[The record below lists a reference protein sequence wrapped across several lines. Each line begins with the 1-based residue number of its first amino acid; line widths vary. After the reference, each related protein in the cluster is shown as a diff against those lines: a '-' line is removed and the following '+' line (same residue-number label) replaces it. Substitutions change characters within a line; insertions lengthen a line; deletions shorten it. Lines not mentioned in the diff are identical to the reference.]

1 MCRKITK
8 EKQQKKYSFI
18 RDDHG
23 FTLVE
28 MVVTLVVLSIMLS
41 LSVSGLLAW
50 QDWSDF
56 QKENEYAQT
65 LYIAAQNQ
73 LSEFSA
79 DGRLAELQESLSGG
93 LVDDK
98 TGNQYEAV
106 GLNLTDSLS
115 LLKDTDGVAY
125 SLDALYPESV
135 GKDNVKKYQDE
146 IVSLRAKTGDYQ
158 LYLDDPDGLKA
169 SNPEAY
175 WVFELLG
182 AYVYDTS
189 ILNGS
194 REGDGSGNGAA
205 ICVEITPENGQVFS
219 VLYSDRNDRFIY
231 VGVTGDTFGNA
242 EGDGIADIADRETSY
257 RRERMV
263 GYYGVDSL
271 YTATKN
277 EVIQPSI
284 STVKLYNKDTFY
296 LTCRL
301 SAKYRDILTSQL
313 TYDLDLDASKDV
325 NDKKLTIRLDGSKL
339 KNESHAEAVDCPV
352 FSYDEDG
359 NKVELGDFP
368 VLAWVEP
375 DYTIHVILDAAD
387 IQATTYLYDKE
398 LQDIRSEDK
407 ASDTKFSK
415 TFSFFRFG
423 VAADNV
429 YASVT
434 ATGEGFTP
442 SKTVSNFG
450 NLNLFKNQ
458 TEKHTCF
465 AGENETKNGDKT
477 AFTYSVKNARHL
489 YNIRYIED
497 LSYEKEAGS
506 VKDAEKIESV
516 TFVLKSDID
525 WQEFQKD
532 GQLYNSYDQSNNLQ
546 LSSLNERLVDADRKV
561 ISNVT
566 RYNCDFPSLSQIRE
580 RDVIDG
586 NNKTI
591 SGIAVSEISNA
602 LYGIYFSDKPGSV
615 ELNQIRPTGLVAVNY
630 GEIKE
635 LNLDEITAS
644 GSDFVGGFCG
654 INAGKVSKLTTKNGK
669 DNSLIAGKKHVGGII
684 GFQIPYDDEVILKE
698 LINNAEVTGVHA
710 VGGILGMAR
719 NNFELDSFD
728 ADELTGLS
736 TQQKNILANPDN
748 LHIQISECEN
758 FGAIAGINS
767 SELKEIYTSKETS
780 ESTNAANTRTKS
792 SAKSRTSDG
801 KDDPQEPRYI
811 GGIVG
816 YCYNEQKDDTTQITI
831 EECISAPLYKDEAF
845 LSIVSDEE
853 KLNEKL
859 KGVYVG
865 GIVGYNYYG
874 QIKDCTTSV
883 EKGKEGCLFG
893 YRYVGGIVGFNI
905 GPASVIASTDDSGK
919 GENDNHVIAYQYA
932 GGITG
937 CNANARDVDSDEND
951 ISADGGKDPE
961 KLEGLL
967 LPDSQRDL
975 QVKIDNWINK
985 GVVIAVDEYAGGI
998 TGYNAGYIY
1007 RCNSDVKYVDAEKF
1021 FEKLYSGNYAGGIAG
1036 YNNGIIGNTERKI
1049 NADNTIGSVIKQGD
1063 KFSTVCYVKGHHYV
1077 GGIVGYNDVDS
1088 IVEDYEI
1095 GSGYVFGDE
1104 GSCFVGGYAGFNA
1117 SVDLLMN
1124 TTKDKTEAR
1133 LIHSNPNH
1141 VKGTYFVGGNI
1152 GGNIINMA
1160 DNHEVDKING
1170 VFLTDNF
1177 LGVLEGKAFVGGF
1190 IGYNL
1195 LIDNNE
1201 NTNWIKNDDESY
1213 RGGVYIVQRQ
1223 MIDAFEKSDASVS
1236 DAQEAL
1242 LDKKEILDHLSER
1255 LDLDIKPSLDRK
1267 VCISGKEA
1275 DSTKVSFGTIS
1286 GEIFVGGV
1294 LGYNDDDTNLLIQN
1308 VENATP
1314 IEALKAVKCADEQ
1327 ILSID
1332 ETTKEKTYRTTDYIG
1347 RNKTYTYSYAGG
1359 IIGKVSKMTELDNC
1373 WNASTG
1379 TVTTAGTYT
1388 GGLCEI
1394 NEGLIK
1400 NCDVSSF
1407 GSSTQDYVGGL
1418 CGLNKGNITDC
1429 RFSKKTVSG
1438 RNVVGGIATEN
1449 FGIISNI
1456 ELKQARML
1464 VEGQSKGT
1472 DEKDGVA
1479 GLYAAYNG
1487 ITGKIVLEKDISDV
1501 SVTSGGRYAGLV
1513 AGINE
1518 GTLDNKKAKMET
1530 GSDKQLVLNGSI
1542 RGYQTVGGLI
1552 GLNCNPDDTNVIAN
1566 YTNRTSVVATNG
1578 NAGGIIGENL
1588 SKNVIR
1594 DCVNDAVVTAS
1605 DAGNAGGI
1613 TSSNDGLI
1621 TNCTDYKTVQAPEG
1635 MCGGITAINKENGVI
1650 ENCRV
1655 EPLSDS
1661 LTLTFISTKAVGGVA
1676 AQNAGEISKN
1686 RLTNVTLKNETAVQN
1701 TSIGIVT
1708 GDNLETGKIYLSD
1721 SSKGNDKIENCEIIV
1736 QSNYSKVGG
1745 IAGTNAGRIIGSI
1758 DAATQASTS
1767 VVNSKIT
1774 MNRASVANIGGV
1786 AGVNT
1791 GYIADVAVDS
1801 VLQGDLGSSK
1811 TGYGGVAGFSGF
1823 TDKTLLKVAQGNSK
1837 NIYPAQIKNCSF
1849 DGIINA
1855 SGSSGAPA
1863 RIGGIV
1869 GINGYGS
1876 LVQDCYVGAR
1886 KQGIDGNVT
1895 EESQVTYV
1903 TAGDYLHKTAD
1914 SINTTDTKSYA
1925 NLGGIAGDNYG
1936 NISACDNAK
1945 RSVEPVRVI
1954 GFAGETGGI
1963 AGYNYPYGIVSGYLD
1978 TDGQNEH
1985 YLTTGKEWEIE
1996 QRCASNDR
2004 GPGGIIG
2011 KSDSAEDLSYV
2022 TNYASV
2028 TCNYLGNTY
2037 VAGFIGV
2044 LEQQYAL
2051 KTKFYKCDNYGAIT
2065 SVRSAGGFIGMLKSN
2080 GADFDTCNNYGN
2092 IYTKRERAGG
2102 FIALHHS
2109 FVVGLEFRN
2118 CSNHG
2123 KIHLDN
2129 SSGYAGGFVAHE
2141 DLNLSSTT
2149 KVTTV
2154 NSYLYNCV
2162 NTGIII
2168 RGNGN
2173 AATNQAGNFFGYSQS
2188 NVYMEMCRNYNT
2200 FSKTTNGF
2208 VGGGGAAYFRN
2219 CLDNGNSVTLNA
2231 EKTPF
2236 GGTFSNAT
2244 DVYYL
2249 NTKSKSRFSHDNY
2262 GVYFSLHQGSKTGAN
2277 GFNFKFNNIQYHELR
2292 DNSWYFSEPD
2302 VTNNITM
2309 DNYSPMLK
2317 ISLSYDEISQGIDS
2331 FVVYLWNNSL
2341 KNGSDAWGNIS
2352 CKATYIYAD
2361 GSKYETS
2368 AGPVQGHYDVCDEA
2382 RLILKNDG
2390 TDKKPVSIVLDFTGD
2405 QWIRLRG
2412 FSYIPVAN
2420 PGTEAVCNYLSKKT
2434 GTSFSIDEIQV
2445 IDKYFKTNFEKR
2457 NKPVDDFFHDKLPND
2472 ALDIDWTDY
2481 TNYGIDCR
2489 AGENANI
2496 TFTVKN
2502 DENATGMESFVF
2514 YLANDNTKSDAQSK
2528 DRVDKTYKY
2537 YVTFTDIN
2545 GNSAD
2550 TEWVED
2556 AVGYDSSVVNYR
2568 EKSRQEVRIPQELD
2582 SKIESFTLHIQTMST
2597 RYVYFRGFSWI
2608 PVGQTEQKMAAGV
2621 HVGATK
2627 TVMGNAGSYL
2637 THLLVDESG
2646 EKPYVYLPY
2655 AHSCGFY
2662 MDFANNKPVDDAYYS
2677 DYSDYEESLTDGK
2690 ESGSRI
2696 DVYQDI
2702 DPKFVRIAE
2711 AICTVYS
2718 KLSAPTNLKQSE
2730 GNSCVTYTWDK
2741 VKNAYAYEVYYKI
2754 VDPSGN
2760 VIERSNNEMIGALQN
2775 TYSVVINNS
2784 WAENNYRIEFYV
2796 RAINAY
2802 HPAHDDK
2809 NADDYD
2815 ADYEKYDSDWV
2826 STQGAVVKK
2835 VLPKPQVHVEIV
2847 AGNRSVFV
2855 LDNYDEYVAEECTDC
2870 TIVVNY
2876 NKVDYSWELSKSGK
2890 YSSTVT
2896 ITSPTNNSLANI
2908 VYYAKPNASLENYY
2922 ISSAQYSQAGEGN
2935 NNYHLPRNDRYC
2947 TTSFQGFFGTEAD
2960 SMEYRIVFTLNSQD
2974 TYLLTDIS
2982 AYDKEVGATVAYD
2995 SEITH
3000 AANSYSGGGSVKF
3013 TSTLKDL
3020 PKEWFSSE
3028 KIDKI
3033 TVRAYPYHSQFNIIH
3048 YGHEVAEG
3056 IVLNQSAEENR
3067 AILAAIT
3074 DSAYIPADGDT
3085 PIENCV
3091 WDSEKN
3097 DLKPGY
3103 ILQKQDDGTY
3113 NLYYSSVVEMSL
3125 ANAADAR
3132 QQGDTYREYY
3142 KYDVDYRIYSSM
3154 SAETA
3159 GSVSVNS
3166 ADYQDSYWSRGQT
3179 DQNSYNTVKTDSNE
3193 RKYIQEIQT
3202 SPKVDSAVVSTNE
3215 QGQSVYTFKWDTYY
3229 QDAACWITNWNRYHY
3244 TDDNR
3249 ITNPPAGLFKTW
3261 DSYMDNLNRAGLTTV
3276 TNNNMRNL
3284 MNAYYNSY
3292 NNGSYRIDL
3301 VGTTLDGKEVILSS
3315 TTVDQATQLA
3325 DITEYENEDQTI
3337 TPPTTKGG
3345 QPTTYH
3351 VWDYECSFTDTAHTW
3366 DAYPLITARIMR
3378 LGSMKSVSAY
3388 NYNNGNTRTDS
3399 NGTTYILPRYT
3410 ETSLKQ
3416 KLKLNTISKPDVIL
3430 HRENGQFITNDL
3442 LYDISWGAI
3451 TDEYQKQDLGGY
3463 LITVSLKNAA
3473 DNAQQAQT
3481 HYYYVKDCQMNGD
3494 EIGLDLDALET
3505 AGVVVSVT
3513 DDYIC
3518 EDDRCS
3524 TKINLSD
3531 FNTNDIV
3538 EISVKAI
3545 ARKQAEVYENG
3556 AEGVSMDLTIP
3567 DRLKV
3572 PDTEKLSKTL
3582 ALGGLDVSNNPD
3594 NPIIMDVYN
3603 CGLAFGYE
3611 TGTYPEATDAEMK
3624 MAVALYTDKPQGAE
3638 NDKST
3643 VSEAWDA
3650 GADQSL
3656 YTKDEPFNLGKMAEN
3671 HPASI
3676 VYLTEFE
3683 RYHGEF
3689 AGKWLKI
3696 ALQATSATKIDS
3708 QWTDRDIADRTINYV
3723 WMQIPKLQ
3731 LNNVNLID
3739 LGATDG
3745 KEDVVRYACDGDRYL
3760 SDVSTDVNRETQ
3772 IFTKSLSFEEERNVN
3787 GYSVSINGIPVP
3799 PDSSVPTYNIYMQRH
3814 LADENDADSFD
3825 GSWDVY
3831 LQSNSVIVTPPTEL
3845 KPECEQNVGATW
3857 VGRIGKT
3864 FDTNPDDNIPAE
3876 IYPMIQFDCIGVDYP
3891 YGSQQN
3897 QSCYIPMQLRYQVDE
3912 HGMGSFVLVM
3922 PDVTKVNETEANETT
3937 QPGVSFTSKVVVSQY
3952 LKEERPYVIGAD
3964 GIYERTVTQP

>member
-8 EKQQKKYSFI
+8 EKQQSKYSFKK
-18 RDDHG
+18 DHHG

-106 GLNLTDSLS
+106 GLNLTDSVS

-231 VGVTGDTFGNA
+231 VGVAGDTFGNA

-313 TYDLDLDASKDV
+313 TYDLDLNASKDV

-398 LQDIRSEDK
+398 LQDIRSEDTS
-407 ASDTKFSK
+407 SDTKFSK

-532 GQLYNSYDQSNNLQ
+532 GQLYNSYDLSNNLL
-546 LSSLNERLVDADRKV
+546 LSSLNERLVDADKKV

-591 SGIAVSEISNA
+591 SGIAVSEVSNA
-602 LYGIYFSDKPGSV
+602 LYGIYFSDTPGSV
-615 ELNQIRPTGLVAVNY
+615 ELNQMRPTGLIAVNY

-654 INAGKVSKLTTKNGK
+654 INAGKVSKLTTMNEK

-684 GFQIPYDDEVILKE
+684 GFQIPYDNKVELKE

-710 VGGILGMAR
+710 VGGILGMVR
-719 NNFELDSFD
+719 NNFELDSLEVE
-728 ADELTGLS
+728 ELTGLS
-736 TQQKNILANPDN
+736 KKQQDILKNPNSNSLSIL
-748 LHIQISECEN
+748 ITECEN
-758 FGAIAGINS
+758 YGAIAGINS
-767 SELKEIYTSKETS
+767 SELKEIYTPKATS
-780 ESTNAANTRTKS
+780 ENKNATNSQLNSSKNTL
-792 SAKSRTSDG
+792 TSG
-801 KDDPQEPRYI
+801 KKDDPQEPRYI

-816 YCYNEQKDDTTQITI
+816 YCYNAHKNNSGNGKISITI
-831 EECISAPLYKDEAF
+831 EECISAPLYKDDAF
-845 LSIVSDEE
+845 LSIVSDED

-874 QIKDCTTSV
+874 QIKDCGTSV

-905 GPASVIASTDDSGK
+905 GPASVIASTDNSGK

-937 CNANARDVDSDEND
+937 CNANARDEDSEEND
-951 ISADGGKDPE
+951 ISADGDKDPE

-967 LPDSQRDL
+967 LPDAQRDL

-985 GVVIAVDEYAGGI
+985 GVVIAVDEYSGGI

-1213 RGGVYIVQRQ
+1213 RGGVYIVQRR

-1418 CGLNKGNITDC
+1418 CGLNKGLIKDC
-1429 RFSKKTVSG
+1429 AFEKKTVSG

-1449 FGIISNI
+1449 FGTISNI
-1456 ELKQARML
+1456 KLNNSKIL
-1464 VEGQSKGT
+1464 VEGKKVGT
-1472 DEKDGVA
+1472 DKEGVT
-1479 GLYAAYNG
+1479 GLYTAYNG
-1487 ITGKIVLEKDISDV
+1487 VLGKIELGEDIENV
-1501 SVTSGGRYAGLV
+1501 SVTSGGRYVGLV
-1513 AGINE
+1513 TGINE
-1518 GTLDNKKAKMET
+1518 GTLINKKKNADT
-1530 GSDKQLVLNGSI
+1530 GATEQLVLKGVVK
-1542 RGYQTVGGLI
+1542 GYKTTGGLT
-1552 GLNCNPDDTNVIAN
+1552 GLNCNQDETQIISYFTNES
-1566 YTNRTSVVATNG
+1566 SVVATNG
-1578 NAGGIIGENL
+1578 NAGGIIGENN
-1588 SKNVIR
+1588 SKNTIKK
-1594 DCVNDAVVTAS
+1594 CINNGVVTAS
-1605 DAGNAGGI
+1605 DEGNAGGI
-1613 TSSNDGLI
+1613 TSTNDGLI
-1621 TNCTDYKTVQAPEG
+1621 EDCTDLKSVRAPEG
-1635 MCGGITAINKENGVI
+1635 MCGGIVAINEKNGVI
-1650 ENCRV
+1650 TNCKV
-1655 EPLSDS
+1655 NPGIGLAK
-1661 LTLTFISTKAVGGVA
+1661 LTFISTKAVGGVA
-1676 AQNAGEISKN
+1676 AQNAGLIEKN
-1686 RLTNVTLKNETAVQN
+1686 SLTKIVLTNETDVLE
-1701 TSIGIVT
+1701 TSIGVIA
-1708 GDNLETGKIYLSD
+1708 GDNLKGGRIYIAD
-1721 SSKGNDKIENCEIIV
+1721 STSGMDHVTDCEIIV
-1736 QSNYSKVGG
+1736 ESNYSNAGG
-1745 IAGTNAGRIIGSI
+1745 IAGTNAGEIKGVVDKNTKEIL
-1758 DAATQASTS
+1758 S
-1767 VVNSKIT
+1767 VVNSKIS
-1774 MNRASVANIGGV
+1774 MDRANVVSIGGI
-1786 AGVNT
+1786 AGLNT
-1791 GYIADVAVDS
+1791 GYIHDIAVDS
-1801 VLQGDLGSSK
+1801 SVQGNLGSIK
-1811 TGYGGVAGFSGF
+1811 TGYGGIAGYSGF
-1823 TDKTLLKVAQGNSK
+1823 VSKKQLQEEQNDNDVA
-1837 NIYPAQIKNCSF
+1837 YPAVIQNCSF
-1849 DGIINA
+1849 DGVINA
-1855 SGSSGAPA
+1855 IGSSGAPA
-1863 RIGGIV
+1863 RVGGIA

-1876 LVQDCYVGAR
+1876 LIEDCYIGSR
-1886 KQGIDGNVT
+1886 KDDIDGNESV
-1895 EESQVTYV
+1895 ESQVTYV
-1903 TAGDYLHKTAD
+1903 TAGDY
-1914 SINTTDTKSYA
+1914 INKNHESYQTTDTKSYSF
-1925 NLGGIAGDNYG
+1925 LGGIAGDNYG
-1936 NISACDNAK
+1936 KVSACDNA
-1945 RSVEPVRVI
+1945 RYSTDTVHII
-1954 GFAGETGGI
+1954 GFAGETAGI
-1963 AGYNYPYGIVSGYLD
+1963 VGYNYPYAIVSGYLD
-1978 TDGQNEH
+1978 QDGQTEH
-1985 YLTTGKEWEIE
+1985 RLSTGKNWKIE
-1996 QRCASNDR
+1996 QRCCTNDR

-2011 KSDSAEDLSYV
+2011 KCDSSETISYV

-2028 TCNYLGNTY
+2028 DSLYFSNTY
-2037 VAGFIGV
+2037 AAGFISI
-2044 LEQQYAL
+2044 LEQQTAK
-2051 KTKFYKCDNYGAIT
+2051 KTKFEYCENYGNIT
-2065 SVRSAGGFIGMLKSN
+2065 SVRCASGFVGLLKSNGASFENCKNYGAVSAMKNKESAYAGGFIGRHH
-2080 GADFDTCNNYGN
+2080 GFIEGFDFSSCENHGKISAQTQNNKMAY
-2092 IYTKRERAGG
+2092 AGG
-2102 FIALHHS
+2102 FIAEES
-2109 FVVGLEFRN
+2109 E
-2118 CSNHG
+2118 S
-2123 KIHLDN
+2123 I
-2129 SSGYAGGFVAHE
+2129 
-2141 DLNLSSTT
+2141 LSTE
-2149 KVTTV
+2149 
-2154 NSYLYNCV
+2154 SYFYDCV
-2162 NTGIII
+2162 NTGVILAEDS
-2168 RGNGN
+2168 NGN
-2173 AATNQAGNFFGYSQS
+2173 NKTAAGQFYGRGEKNIYF
-2188 NVYMEMCRNYNT
+2188 ELCRNYN
-2200 FSKTTNGF
+2200 SSIKNGF
-2208 VGGGGAAYFRN
+2208 VGTNGTIRFKN
-2219 CLDNGNSVTLNA
+2219 CFDNSNGTITDKNCTPITSWVNNTSNGFYLDENST
-2231 EKTPF
+2231 
-2236 GGTFSNAT
+2236 T
-2244 DVYYL
+2244 D
-2249 NTKSKSRFSHDNY
+2249 FSHNNY
-2262 GVYFSLHQGSKTGAN
+2262 GVYFSLHEGSPAYRFWAN
-2277 GFNFKFNNIQYHELR
+2277 DCLYHEMR
-2292 DNSWYFSEPD
+2292 NNAYYFSEPN
-2302 VTNNITM
+2302 TNTRIATSSKTPKL
-2309 DNYSPMLK
+2309 Y
-2317 ISLSYDEISQGIDS
+2317 ISLTYDEGSQGLDS
-2331 FVVYLWNNSL
+2331 FVTYFWNDS
-2341 KNGSDAWGNIS
+2341 KQEGSAPKGTFS
-2352 CKATYIYAD
+2352 CNAKFYYAD
-2361 GSKYETS
+2361 GTTRTVASSNTAQGTYELSDASKIVLRNPS
-2368 AGPVQGHYDVCDEA
+2368 D
-2382 RLILKNDG
+2382 
-2390 TDKKPVSIVLDFTGD
+2390 DKKPISIELNYSGD
-2405 QWIRLRG
+2405 ENVCMRG
-2412 FSYIPVAN
+2412 FAYVPIAEPAV
-2420 PGTEAVCNYLSKKT
+2420 EAVCSYLTNKND
-2434 GTSFSIDEIQV
+2434 TSFSIDSIVVNGSLKSKFDSKSLGGQN
-2445 IDKYFKTNFEKR
+2445 DNFY
-2457 NKPVDDFFHDKLPND
+2457 DDCPND
-2472 ALDIDWTDY
+2472 ALDINWGDY
-2481 TNYGIDCR
+2481 TCFGTNCQKNQMSDI
-2489 AGENANI
+2489 I
-2496 TFTVKN
+2496 FTVGN
-2502 DENATGMESFVF
+2502 GDNASGMDSFVF
-2514 YLANDNTKSDAQSK
+2514 YLANNNTTVNASASSK
-2528 DRVDKTYKY
+2528 DEKKYNY
-2537 YVTFTDIN
+2537 YVTFTDKY
-2545 GNSAD
+2545 GNSVD

-2556 AVGYDSSVVNYR
+2556 AIGYDSSIDDYR
-2568 EKSRQEVRIPQELD
+2568 NQSRQEVSIPAEFQGMVD
-2582 SKIESFTLHIQTMST
+2582 SITLHIIPTNSNNV
-2597 RYVYFRGFSWI
+2597 RFRGFAWI
-2608 PVGQTEQKMAAGV
+2608 PIEQSEQKMASGV
-2621 HVGATK
+2621 HAGAK
-2627 TVMGNAGSYL
+2627 KEVANRSVIKLM
-2637 THLLVDESG
+2637 VDTDG
-2646 EKPYVYLPY
+2646 GKPYIYSLSNY
-2655 AHSCGFY
+2655 QTGFY
-2662 MDFANNKPVDDAYYS
+2662 MDFVGNNPINSQYYNDQR
-2677 DYSDYEESLTDGK
+2677 DYFDSLTSDK
-2690 ESGSRI
+2690 NSGSRI
-2696 DVYQDI
+2696 DTFLDI
-2702 DPKFVRIAE
+2702 DPKMVSE
-2711 AICTVYS
+2711 ME
-2718 KLSAPTNLKQSE
+2718 KLNI
-2730 GNSCVTYTWDK
+2730 
-2741 VKNAYAYEVYYKI
+2741 VYYKLSTPTGLSRE
-2754 VDPSGN
+2754 DKDS
-2760 VIERSNNEMIGALQN
+2760 VIKYSWKSVRNACGYEVSYRILDQNGKLIEDVTCIIGSLQTN
-2775 TYSVVINNS
+2775 YSIPIQNS
-2784 WAENNYRIEFYV
+2784 WADSHYQIQFSV
-2796 RAINAY
+2796 RAVNAY
-2802 HPAHDDK
+2802 HLTHDDE
-2809 NADDYD
+2809 NADNYD
-2815 ADYEKYDSDWV
+2815 PKYDRYDSDTAET
-2826 STQGAVVKK
+2826 SGATVKK
-2835 VLPKPQVHVEIV
+2835 VLPKPQIHIEFV
-2847 AGNRSVFV
+2847 AGNRAIFV
-2855 LDNYDEYVAEECTDC
+2855 LDNYDEYVEEGCTDC
-2870 TIVVNY
+2870 TIDLQYYGKN
-2876 NKVDYSWELSKSGK
+2876 YSWDVSVDGK
-2890 YSSTVT
+2890 YRRPEAVNGPGSG
-2896 ITSPTNNSLANI
+2896 LAKMI
-2908 VYYAKPNASLENYY
+2908 YYAKPNDDLKDYY
-2922 ISSAQYSQAGEGN
+2922 VESEKYAQMGEGLGSN
-2935 NNYHLPRNDRYC
+2935 QLPNNDRYC
-2947 TTSFQGFFGTEAD
+2947 TTSFSGFYGLEAD
-2960 SMEYRIVFTLNSQD
+2960 SMEYKIVFSLNSND
-2974 TYLLTDIS
+2974 SYLITDIS
-2982 AYDKEVGATVAYD
+2982 AYDEKVGATVAYD
-2995 SEITH
+2995 TEITH
-3000 AANSYSGGGSVKF
+3000 AANSYSGSTVYL

-3020 PKEWFSSE
+3020 PKEWFAGQ
-3028 KIDKI
+3028 KADKI
-3033 TVRAYPYHSQFNIIH
+3033 VARTYPYRSQYELIH
-3048 YGHEVAEG
+3048 YGHEVVEG
-3056 IVLNQSAEENR
+3056 ISLDGDVDENR
-3067 AILAAIT
+3067 EILGFVI
-3074 DSAYIPADGDT
+3074 DDKYIPADRT
-3085 PIENCV
+3085 EMVKNPV
-3091 WDSEKN
+3091 WDADKN
-3097 DLKPGY
+3097 DLKSGY

-3113 NLYYSSVVEMSL
+3113 NIYYSSLIEMSQT
-3125 ANAADAR
+3125 NAGVR
-3132 QQGDTYREYY
+3132 RTENNEPYREYY
-3142 KYDVDYRIYSSM
+3142 KYAVDYCIYSDM
-3154 SAETA
+3154 EAETD
-3159 GSVSVNS
+3159 GDLLVNS
-3166 ADYQDSYWSRGQT
+3166 ADFQESYWARGQT
-3179 DQNSYNTVKTDSNE
+3179 DSRNYATTDKNSNE
-3193 RKYIQEIQT
+3193 KKKVQEIQT
-3202 SPKVDSAVVSTNE
+3202 EPIVESATVTTNE
-3215 QGQSVYTFKWDTYY
+3215 EGNTVYSFVWDKYY
-3229 QDAACWITNWNRYHY
+3229 QDDTCWY
-3244 TDDNR
+3244 
-3249 ITNPPAGLFKTW
+3249 
-3261 DSYMDNLNRAGLTTV
+3261 
-3276 TNNNMRNL
+3276 TNNNHYVSTDNKYMTNVSEGMFQTWDDYVDKASNHSGLSNLSSNKDLRNL
-3284 MNAYYNSY
+3284 MLAYYSSY
-3292 NNGSYRIDL
+3292 INAKYRVDL

-3315 TTVDQATQLA
+3315 QNVEQATVLPDVDSMQ
-3325 DITEYENEDQTI
+3325 
-3337 TPPTTKGG
+3337 TKGG
-3345 QPTTYH
+3345 LDTVYH
-3351 VWDYECSFTDTAHTW
+3351 VWDFECEFTDTDNTW
-3366 DAYPLITARIMR
+3366 GEYPMITARIMR
-3378 LGSMKSVSAY
+3378 LSSMESPSTYTNKVI
-3388 NYNNGNTRTDS
+3388 TRTDT
-3399 NGTTYILPRYT
+3399 NGSVYVLPRYT
-3410 ETSLKQ
+3410 EKSISQ
-3416 KLKLNTISKPDVIL
+3416 KLKLNTISKPDVVL
-3430 HRENGQFITNDL
+3430 HKENGQFITNDL
-3442 LYDISWGAI
+3442 VYDISWGAI
-3451 TDEYQKQDLGGY
+3451 SDENQKADLGGY
-3463 LITVSLKNAA
+3463 LIKVLKQVSDTSQDANV
-3473 DNAQQAQT
+3473 
-3481 HYYYVKDCQMNGD
+3481 HYFYVKDCQTAADEMN
-3494 EIGLDLDALET
+3494 LDMNALEA
-3505 AGVVVSVT
+3505 AGIVVT
-3513 DDYIC
+3513 DVSDDYAC
-3518 EDDRCS
+3518 EDNQCR
-3524 TKINLSD
+3524 TMINLSD
-3531 FNTNDIV
+3531 FNTDDVV
-3538 EISVKAI
+3538 EISVQAI
-3545 ARKQAEVYENG
+3545 ARKQAEIYEDS
-3556 AEGVSMDLTIP
+3556 ADGVTMELTIP
-3567 DRLKV
+3567 NRLHV
-3572 PDTEKLSKTL
+3572 PDVEKLSKTL
-3582 ALGGLDVSNNPD
+3582 AIGREEISNT
-3594 NPIIMDVYN
+3594 PISRDVYM
-3603 CGLAFGYE
+3603 GGMAFSYVADDYPDASE
-3611 TGTYPEATDAEMK
+3611 TELK
-3624 MAVALYTDKPQGAE
+3624 MAVALFNEKADGAE
-3638 NDKST
+3638 NDKSLVT
-3643 VSEAWDA
+3643 DDFATNALKVLDSKE
-3650 GADQSL
+3650 
-3656 YTKDEPFNLGKMAEN
+3656 EPLNLGKVAEN
-3671 HPASI
+3671 PAP
-3676 VYLTEFE
+3676 VVLDLTEFE
-3683 RYHGEF
+3683 RYPGEY

-3696 ALQATSATKIDS
+3696 ALQATSTTKIASKWSDKDQS
-3708 QWTDRDIADRTINYV
+3708 DETLNYV
-3723 WMQIPKLQ
+3723 WIQIPPLQ
-3731 LNNVNLID
+3731 LNDVNLID

-3745 KEDVVRYACDGDRYL
+3745 EEDVVRYAYDGVL
-3760 SDVSTDVNRETQ
+3760 SDTSMGENQETQ
-3772 IFTKSLSFEEERNVN
+3772 ISTKSFSFEEDRNVN
-3787 GYSVSINGIPVP
+3787 GYSVSVNGIPVP
-3799 PDSSVPTYNIYMQRH
+3799 PDSSVPAYNIYMQRH
-3814 LADENDADSFD
+3814 LADESDADSFD

-3831 LQSNSVIVTPPTEL
+3831 LQSNTVVVTTLAEQ
-3845 KPECEQNVGATW
+3845 KPVCEQNAGATW
-3857 VGRIGKT
+3857 VGRIGET
-3864 FDTNPDDNIPAE
+3864 FDTNSDDDIPAD
-3876 IYPMIQFDCIGVDYP
+3876 IYPMIEFESIGILYQYD
-3891 YGSQQN
+3891 SQQN
-3897 QSCYIPMQLRYQVDE
+3897 QSCYIRMQLRYQVDE
-3912 HGMGSFVLVM
+3912 QSGRGSFILVM
-3922 PDVTKVNETEANETT
+3922 PDVTKVNEIS
-3937 QPGVSFTSKVVVSQY
+3937 QPGDEFTSKVVVSQY
-3952 LKEERPYVIGAD
+3952 IKDERPYVIGVD
-3964 GIYERTVTQP
+3964 GIYVRDVSQP

>member
-710 VGGILGMAR
+710 VGGILGMVR

-780 ESTNAANTRTKS
+780 ESTNAANSRTKS

-1379 TVTTAGTYT
+1379 TVTTVGTYT

-1456 ELKQARML
+1456 ELYQARML

-1518 GTLDNKKAKMET
+1518 GTLDNKKAKTET

-1655 EPLSDS
+1655 KPLSDS
-1661 LTLTFISTKAVGGVA
+1661 LMLTFISTKAVGGVA

-1708 GDNLETGKIYLSD
+1708 GDNLDTGKIYLSD

-1837 NIYPAQIKNCSF
+1837 NTYPAQIKNCSF

-2129 SSGYAGGFVAHE
+2129 SSGYAGGFVAQE

-2173 AATNQAGNFFGYSQS
+2173 AVTNQAGNFFGYSQS

-2200 FSKTTNGF
+2200 FSNTTNGF

-2262 GVYFSLHQGSKTGAN
+2262 GVYFSLHQGSKTEAN

-2309 DNYSPMLK
+2309 DNQSPMLK

-2341 KNGSDAWGNIS
+2341 KNGSDTFGNIS

-2390 TDKKPVSIVLDFTGD
+2390 TDKKPVSIVLDFSGD
-2405 QWIRLRG
+2405 EWIRLRG
-2412 FSYIPVAN
+2412 FSYIPVAD

-2556 AVGYDSSVVNYR
+2556 AVGYDSSVANYR

-2655 AHSCGFY
+2655 DHSCGFY

-2711 AICTVYS
+2711 TICTVYS

-3229 QDAACWITNWNRYHY
+3229 QDVACWTATTQNRYYY

-3249 ITNPPAGLFKTW
+3249 ITNPPAGMFKTW

-3378 LGSMKSVSAY
+3378 LGSLKSVSAY

-3399 NGTTYILPRYT
+3399 NGATYILPRYT

-3582 ALGGLDVSNNPD
+3582 AIGGTTITDTPITISMDTYEGGLV
-3594 NPIIMDVYN
+3594 
-3603 CGLAFGYE
+3603 FGYE
-3611 TGTYPEATDAEMK
+3611 VGTYPEATDAEMK

-3638 NDKST
+3638 DDKST
-3643 VSEAWDA
+3643 VSEAWDD
-3650 GADQSL
+3650 GADQTF
-3656 YTKDEPFNLGKMAEN
+3656 YTKEEPLNLGKISEN
-3671 HPASI
+3671 SSPS
-3676 VYLTEFE
+3676 VVDLTEFE
-3683 RYHGEF
+3683 RYPGEF

-3708 QWTDRDIADRTINYV
+3708 QWTDQDIADRTINYV
-3723 WMQIPKLQ
+3723 WLQIPKLQ
-3731 LNNVNLID
+3731 LNDVNFID
-3739 LGATDG
+3739 LGETEG
-3745 KEDVVRYACDGDRYL
+3745 KEDVVRYACDGNL

-3772 IFTKSLSFEEERNVN
+3772 ISTKSFSFEEDRNVN
-3787 GYSVSINGIPVP
+3787 GYSVSVNGIPATQDSPVP
-3799 PDSSVPTYNIYMQRH
+3799 SYSLYLQRH
-3814 LADENDADSFD
+3814 LSDESDAESFD

-3831 LQSNSVIVTPPTEL
+3831 LQSNTVVATTPAEP
-3845 KPECEQNVGATW
+3845 KPVCEQNVGATW
-3857 VGRIGKT
+3857 VGRIGET
-3864 FDTNPDDNIPAE
+3864 FDSNPDDDIPAD
-3876 IYPMIQFDCIGVDYP
+3876 IYPMIEFDSIGILYQYD
-3891 YGSQQN
+3891 SQQ
-3897 QSCYIPMQLRYQVDE
+3897 QPCYIRMQLRYQVDE
-3912 HGMGSFVLVM
+3912 QSGRGSFILVM
-3922 PDVTKVNETEANETT
+3922 PDVTKVNETS
-3937 QPGVSFTSKVVVSQY
+3937 QPGNSFTSKVVVSQY
-3952 LKEERPYVIGAD
+3952 LKEERAYVIGAN
-3964 GIYERTVTQP
+3964 GIYELTVSPP

>member
-8 EKQQKKYSFI
+8 EKQQKKYSFK
-18 RDDHG
+18 RDNHG

-106 GLNLTDSLS
+106 GLNLTDSVS

-125 SLDALYPESV
+125 SLDALYPESI

-231 VGVTGDTFGNA
+231 VGVTGDTFGST

-313 TYDLDLDASKDV
+313 TYDLDLNASKDV

-339 KNESHAEAVDCPV
+339 KNESHAEAIDCPV
-352 FSYDEDG
+352 FRYDEDG
-359 NKVELGDFP
+359 NKIELGEFP
-368 VLAWVEP
+368 VFAWVEP

-398 LQDIRSEDK
+398 LEDIRSEDK
-407 ASDTKFSK
+407 ASGTKFSK
-415 TFSFFRFG
+415 TLSFFRFG

-497 LSYEKEAGS
+497 LSYEKESGS
-506 VKDAEKIESV
+506 VKAAEKIESV

-532 GQLYNSYDQSNNLQ
+532 GQLYNSYNLSNNLQ
-546 LSSLNERLVDADRKV
+546 LSSLNERLVDADGKV

-654 INAGKVSKLTTKNGK
+654 INAGKVSKLTTKNEK

-684 GFQIPYDDEVILKE
+684 GFQIPYDNKVELKE

-710 VGGILGMAR
+710 VGGILGMVR
-719 NNFELDSFD
+719 NNFELDSFEVE
-728 ADELTGLS
+728 ELTGLS
-736 TQQKNILANPDN
+736 KKQQNILKKPNSN
-748 LHIQISECEN
+748 SLTILISECEN
-758 FGAIAGINS
+758 YGAIAGINS
-767 SELKEIYTSKETS
+767 SELKEIYIPKATS
-780 ESTNAANTRTKS
+780 ENKNATNSQLNSSKNTL
-792 SAKSRTSDG
+792 TSG
-801 KDDPQEPRYI
+801 KKDDPQEPRYI

-816 YCYNEQKDDTTQITI
+816 YCYNAHKNNSGNGEISITI

-874 QIKDCTTSV
+874 QIKDCGTSA

-905 GPASVIASTDDSGK
+905 GPASVIASTDNSGK

-937 CNANARDVDSDEND
+937 CNANARDEDSEEND
-951 ISADGGKDPE
+951 ISADGDKDPE

-967 LPDSQRDL
+967 LPDAQRDL

-985 GVVIAVDEYAGGI
+985 GVVIAVDEYSGGI

-1063 KFSTVCYVKGHHYV
+1063 KFSTICYVKGHHYV

-1518 GTLDNKKAKMET
+1518 GTLDNKKAKTET

-1552 GLNCNPDDTNVIAN
+1552 GLNCNPDETNVIAN

-1661 LTLTFISTKAVGGVA
+1661 LTLTFTSTKAVGGVA

-1758 DAATQASTS
+1758 DEATQASTS

-1811 TGYGGVAGFSGF
+1811 TGYGGVAGFSGY
-1823 TDKTLLKVAQGNSK
+1823 TDKTLLKAAQGNSK
-1837 NIYPAQIKNCSF
+1837 KDYPAQILNCSF

-1876 LVQDCYVGAR
+1876 LVQDCYIGAR

-1895 EESQVTYV
+1895 VDSSATYV
-1903 TAGDYLHKTAD
+1903 TAGDYINKTAE
-1914 SINTTDTKSYA
+1914 SVKTTDTKSYS

-1936 NISACDNAK
+1936 KVSACDNAK
-1945 RSVEPVRVI
+1945 RSVEPVHII
-1954 GFAGETGGI
+1954 GFAGETAGI
-1963 AGYNYPYGIVSGYLD
+1963 VGYNYPYGVVSGYLD
-1978 TDGQNEH
+1978 DDGKTEH
-1985 YLTTGKEWEIE
+1985 YLTTGKNWEVE

-2011 KSDSAEDLSYV
+2011 KCDSAEALSYV

-2028 TCNYLGNTY
+2028 ICDYKSNTY
-2037 VAGFIGV
+2037 VAGFIGI
-2044 LEQQYAL
+2044 LEQQTAQY
-2051 KTKFYKCDNYGAIT
+2051 THFYKCDNYGDIT
-2065 SVRSAGGFIGMLKSN
+2065 SIRSAAGFIGMVKSN
-2080 GADFDTCNNYGN
+2080 GVIMDQCNNYGTV
-2092 IYTKRERAGG
+2092 YAKSERAGG
-2102 FIALHHS
+2102 LIALHHS
-2109 FVVGLEFRN
+2109 FVVGMEFRN
-2118 CSNHG
+2118 CANHG
-2123 KIHLDN
+2123 KVHLAT
-2129 SSGYAGGFVAHE
+2129 SSGEIGGFVGKE
-2141 DLNLSSTT
+2141 DRNIEN
-2149 KVTTV
+2149 V
-2154 NSYLYNCV
+2154 NTYLYNCV
-2162 NTGIII
+2162 NTGMII
-2168 RGNGN
+2168 RGNGDTV
-2173 AATNQAGNFFGYSQS
+2173 TNQAGNFFGTSRS
-2188 NVYMEMCRNYNT
+2188 AIYMEACRNYNT
-2200 FSKTTNGF
+2200 FSKATNGF
-2208 VGGGGAAYFRN
+2208 VGNGGSAYYKN
-2219 CLDNGNSVTLNA
+2219 CFDNGNSVTLNA

-2244 DVYYL
+2244 DIYYL

-2302 VTNNITM
+2302 VTNNITL
-2309 DNYSPMLK
+2309 DNYSPLLK

-2331 FVVYLWNNSL
+2331 FVVYLWNYSL

-2382 RLILKNDG
+2382 RLILKNDRP
-2390 TDKKPVSIVLDFTGD
+2390 DKKPVSIVLDFTGD

-2445 IDKYFKTNFEKR
+2445 IDKYFKNNFEYR
-2457 NKPVDDFFHDKLPND
+2457 NKPADDFFHGSLPND

-2481 TNYGIDCR
+2481 SNYGINCK
-2489 AGENANI
+2489 AKETANI

-2502 DENATGMESFVF
+2502 DENATGMKSFVF
-2514 YLANDNTKSDAQSK
+2514 YLANENTKPDAAANNKKERIS
-2528 DRVDKTYKY
+2528 RY

-2545 GNSAD
+2545 GKSVD
-2550 TEWVED
+2550 TAWVED
-2556 AVGYDSSVVNYR
+2556 AVGYDSSIDDYR
-2568 EKSRQEVRIPQELD
+2568 AKSRQEVQVPQELD
-2582 SKIESFTLHIQTMST
+2582 SQIVSFTLHIQPVNGD
-2597 RYVYFRGFSWI
+2597 RIYFRGFSWI
-2608 PVGQTEQKMAAGV
+2608 PVGQSEQKMAAGV
-2621 HVGATK
+2621 HIGATK

-2646 EKPYVYLPY
+2646 EKTYVYLPY
-2655 AHSCGFY
+2655 DYSCGFY

-2677 DYSDYEESLTDGK
+2677 DDSDYEESLTDGK
-2690 ESGSRI
+2690 ASGSRI
-2696 DVYQDI
+2696 DVYRDI
-2702 DPKFVRIAE
+2702 DPKFVRLAE
-2711 AICTVYS
+2711 TISTVYT
-2718 KLSAPTNLKQSE
+2718 KLSVPTNLKQKE

-2754 VDPSGN
+2754 VDQEGN
-2760 VIERSNNEMIGALQN
+2760 VIEQSNNDMIGALQN
-2775 TYSVVINNS
+2775 TYSVTIDNA
-2784 WAENNYRIEFYV
+2784 WADHNYRIVFNV

-2802 HPAHDDK
+2802 HPAHDES
-2809 NADDYD
+2809 NTDDYD
-2815 ADYEKYDSDWV
+2815 PDYEKYDSDWA
-2826 STQGAVVKK
+2826 STEGAVVKK
-2835 VLPKPQVHVEIV
+2835 VLPKPQVHMEII
-2847 AGNRSVFV
+2847 AGNRATFV
-2855 LDNYDEYVAEECTDC
+2855 LDNYDEYVEEGCVDC
-2870 TIVVNY
+2870 TIVLKYANI
-2876 NKVDYSWELSKSGK
+2876 DYSWKLADTGK
-2890 YSSTVT
+2890 FRAPVT
-2896 ITSPTNNSLANI
+2896 ITKPTNSDLANI
-2908 VYYAKPNASLENYY
+2908 QCYAEPNASLENDY
-2922 ISSAQYSQAGEGN
+2922 ISSAEYGQAGEGH
-2935 NNYHLPRNDRYC
+2935 NNYLLPQKDRYC
-2947 TTSFQGFFGTEAD
+2947 TTSFRGFYGTEAD
-2960 SMEYRIVFTLNSQD
+2960 SMEYQIVFELSSLD

-2982 AYDKEVGATVAYD
+2982 AYDEKIGATVAYD

-3000 AANSYSGGGSVKF
+3000 AANSYSGGGNVKF

-3020 PKEWFSSE
+3020 PKEWFSGE
-3028 KIDKI
+3028 KVDKI
-3033 TVRAYPYHSQFNIIH
+3033 TVRAYPYHSQFDIIH

-3056 IVLNQSAEENR
+3056 IVLDQSTEENR
-3067 AILAAIT
+3067 AKLAAIV
-3074 DSAYIPADGDT
+3074 DSAYFPADGDA
-3085 PIENCV
+3085 PVDNCV
-3091 WDSEKN
+3091 WDETIN

-3166 ADYQDSYWSRGQT
+3166 ADYQESYWSRGQT
-3179 DQNSYNTVKTDSNE
+3179 DGTSINTAKTDSNE

-3229 QDAACWITNWNRYHY
+3229 QDMACWITNWNRYHH

-3249 ITNPPAGLFKTW
+3249 ITNPPVGMFKTW
-3261 DSYMDNLNRAGLTTV
+3261 DSYMDNLNRAGLTNV
-3276 TNNNMRNL
+3276 TNDNIRNL

-3292 NNGSYRIDL
+3292 SNGTYRIDL

-3315 TTVDQATQLA
+3315 TTVDQAIQLA
-3325 DITEYENEDQTI
+3325 DITKYENEDQT
-3337 TPPTTKGG
+3337 TSSLTTKGG
-3345 QPTTYH
+3345 QTTTYH
-3351 VWDYECSFTDTAHTW
+3351 VWDYECSFTDTEHTW

-3378 LGSMKSVSAY
+3378 LGSLQSVSAY
-3388 NYNNGNTRTDS
+3388 SYYNGRTRTDS
-3399 NGTTYILPRYT
+3399 NGATYILPRYT

-3494 EIGLDLDALET
+3494 EIGLDLYALEA

-3556 AEGVSMDLTIP
+3556 AEGVSMELTIP
-3567 DRLKV
+3567 NRLKV

-3582 ALGGLDVSNNPD
+3582 AIGGTTITDTPITISMDTYEGGLV
-3594 NPIIMDVYN
+3594 
-3603 CGLAFGYE
+3603 FGYE
-3611 TGTYPEATDAEMK
+3611 VGTYPEATDAEMK

-3638 NDKST
+3638 DDKST
-3643 VSEAWDA
+3643 VSEAWDD
-3650 GADQSL
+3650 GADQTF
-3656 YTKDEPFNLGKMAEN
+3656 YTKEEPLNLGKISEN
-3671 HPASI
+3671 SSPS
-3676 VYLTEFE
+3676 VVDLTEFE
-3683 RYHGEF
+3683 RYPGEF

-3708 QWTDRDIADRTINYV
+3708 QWTDQDIADRTINYV
-3723 WMQIPKLQ
+3723 WLQIPKLQ
-3731 LNNVNLID
+3731 LNDVNFID
-3739 LGATDG
+3739 LGETEG
-3745 KEDVVRYACDGDRYL
+3745 KEDVVRYACDGNL

-3772 IFTKSLSFEEERNVN
+3772 ISTKSFSFEEDRNVN
-3787 GYSVSINGIPVP
+3787 GYSVSVNGIPATQDSPVP
-3799 PDSSVPTYNIYMQRH
+3799 SYSLYLQRH
-3814 LADENDADSFD
+3814 LSDESDAESFD

-3831 LQSNSVIVTPPTEL
+3831 LQSNTVVATTPAEP
-3845 KPECEQNVGATW
+3845 KPVCEQNVGATW
-3857 VGRIGKT
+3857 VGRIGET
-3864 FDTNPDDNIPAE
+3864 FDSNPDDDIPAD
-3876 IYPMIQFDCIGVDYP
+3876 IYPMIEFDSIVILYQYD
-3891 YGSQQN
+3891 SQQ
-3897 QSCYIPMQLRYQVDE
+3897 QPCYIRMQLRYQVDE
-3912 HGMGSFVLVM
+3912 QSGRGSFILVM
-3922 PDVTKVNETEANETT
+3922 PDVTKVNETS
-3937 QPGVSFTSKVVVSQY
+3937 QPGNSFTSKVVVSQY
-3952 LKEERPYVIGAD
+3952 LKEERAYVIGAD
-3964 GIYERTVTQP
+3964 GIYELTVSPP

>member
-8 EKQQKKYSFI
+8 EKQQIKYGFMR
-18 RDDHG
+18 RDNQG

-41 LSVSGLLAW
+41 LSIGGLLAW

-106 GLNLTDSLS
+106 GLNLTDSVS

-125 SLDALYPESV
+125 SLDALYPESI
-135 GKDNVKKYQDE
+135 GKDNVKMYQDE

-231 VGVTGDTFGNA
+231 VGVTGDTFGST

-263 GYYGVDSL
+263 GYYSVDSM

-313 TYDLDLDASKDV
+313 TYDLDLNASKDV

-339 KNESHAEAVDCPV
+339 KNESHAEAIDCPV
-352 FSYDEDG
+352 FNYDEDG
-359 NKVELGDFP
+359 NKIELGEFP

-398 LQDIRSEDK
+398 LEDIRSEDK
-407 ASDTKFSK
+407 ASGTKFSK
-415 TFSFFRFG
+415 TLSFFRFG

-465 AGENETKNGDKT
+465 AGESETKHGDNT

-497 LSYEKEAGS
+497 LSYEREAGS
-506 VKDAEKIESV
+506 KKDADKIESV

-532 GQLYNSYDQSNNLQ
+532 GQLYNSYNLSNNLL
-546 LSSLNERLVDADRKV
+546 LSSLNERLVDADKKV

-591 SGIAVSEISNA
+591 SGIAVSEVSNA

-615 ELNQIRPTGLVAVNY
+615 ELNQMRPTGLVAVNY

-654 INAGKVSKLTTKNGK
+654 INAGKVSKLTTLNEK

-684 GFQIPYDDEVILKE
+684 GFQIPYDNKVELKE

-710 VGGILGMAR
+710 VGGILGMVR

-728 ADELTGLS
+728 ADELTGL
-736 TQQKNILANPDN
+736 TKQQKNILNN
-748 LHIQISECEN
+748 SNSLKISISQCEN
-758 FGAIAGINS
+758 YGAVAGINS
-767 SELKEIYTSKETS
+767 SELKEIYTSKGAS
-780 ESTNAANTRTKS
+780 ESTNTVNSLTKNS
-792 SAKSRTSDG
+792 KTSRASGG
-801 KDDPQEPRYI
+801 KDDPEEPRYI

-816 YCYNEQKDDTTQITI
+816 YCYNVHHKNNAKNDHAGITI

-845 LSIVSDEE
+845 LSIVSDED
-853 KLNEKL
+853 KLDKKL

-874 QIKDCTTSV
+874 QIKDCGTSV

-919 GENDNHVIAYQYA
+919 GENDNHVVAYQYA

-937 CNANARDVDSDEND
+937 CNANARDLDSDEND

-1049 NADNTIGSVIKQGD
+1049 NANNTIGSVIKQGD

-1088 IVEDYEI
+1088 VVEDYEI
-1095 GSGYVFGDE
+1095 GSGYVLGDE

-1117 SVDLLMN
+1117 SMDLLMN
-1124 TTKDKTEAR
+1124 MTTDTPQAR
-1133 LIHSNPNH
+1133 LIHSNPNR

-1160 DNHEVDKING
+1160 DNRQIDEING

-1177 LGVLEGKAFVGGF
+1177 LGILEGNAFVGGF

-1195 LIDNNE
+1195 LIDNDE

-1213 RGGVYIVQRQ
+1213 RGGVYIVQSE

-1236 DAQEAL
+1236 DVQEAL
-1242 LDKKEILDHLSER
+1242 LDKKEILDNLSKR
-1255 LDLDIKPSLDRK
+1255 LDIKINPSEDKK

-1275 DSTKVSFGTIS
+1275 ESTKVSFGTIS

-1294 LGYNDDDTNLLIQN
+1294 LGYNDADTHILIQN

-1332 ETTKEKTYRTTDYIG
+1332 ETTGEKTYRTTDYIG
-1347 RNKTYTYSYAGG
+1347 RDKIYTYSYAGG
-1359 IIGKVSKMTELDNC
+1359 IIGKVSRNTELDNC

-1394 NEGLIK
+1394 NEGSII
-1400 NCDVSSF
+1400 NCNVSSF

-1418 CGLNKGNITDC
+1418 CGLNKSTGTIKNC
-1429 RFSKKTVSG
+1429 AFSKKTVSG

-1449 FGIISNI
+1449 FGTISNI
-1456 ELKQARML
+1456 ELNQARML

-1518 GTLDNKKAKMET
+1518 GTLDNKKAKTKT

-1594 DCVNDAVVTAS
+1594 DCINDAVVTAS
-1605 DAGNAGGI
+1605 DEGNAGGI

-1635 MCGGITAINKENGVI
+1635 MCGGITAINKEHGVI
-1650 ENCRV
+1650 ENCQV
-1655 EPLSDS
+1655 EPLSGS

-1721 SSKGNDKIENCEIIV
+1721 SSMGNDKIENCEIIV

-1745 IAGTNAGRIIGSI
+1745 IAGTNAGSITGSI
-1758 DAATQASTS
+1758 DETTKASTS

-1811 TGYGGVAGFSGF
+1811 TGYGGVVGFSGY
-1823 TDKTLLKVAQGNSK
+1823 TDKTLLKAAQGNSK
-1837 NIYPAQIKNCSF
+1837 KDYPAQILNCSF

-1876 LVQDCYVGAR
+1876 LVQDCYIGAR
-1886 KQGIDGNVT
+1886 QQGIDGNVT
-1895 EESQVTYV
+1895 VASSVTYV
-1903 TAGDYLHKTAD
+1903 TAGDYINKTAE
-1914 SINTTDTKSYA
+1914 SVKTTDTKSYS

-1936 NISACDNAK
+1936 KVSACDNAK
-1945 RSVEPVRVI
+1945 RSVEPVHII
-1954 GFAGETGGI
+1954 GFAGETAGI
-1963 AGYNYPYGIVSGYLD
+1963 VGYNYPYGVVSGYLD
-1978 TDGQNEH
+1978 SDKKTEH
-1985 YLTTGKEWEIE
+1985 YLTTGKNWEVE

-2011 KSDSAEDLSYV
+2011 KCDSAEDLSYV

-2028 TCNYLGNTY
+2028 ICDYKSNTY
-2037 VAGFIGV
+2037 VAGFIGI
-2044 LEQQYAL
+2044 LEQQTAQY
-2051 KTKFYKCDNYGAIT
+2051 THFYKCDNYGDIT
-2065 SVRSAGGFIGMLKSN
+2065 SIRSAAGFIGMVKSN
-2080 GADFDTCNNYGN
+2080 GVIMNQCNNYGTVYAKN
-2092 IYTKRERAGG
+2092 ERAGG
-2102 FIALHHS
+2102 FIAVHHS
-2109 FVVGLEFRN
+2109 FVVGMEFRN
-2118 CSNHG
+2118 CANHG
-2123 KIHLDN
+2123 KVYLAT
-2129 SSGYAGGFVAHE
+2129 SSGEIGGFVGKE
-2141 DLNLSSTT
+2141 DRNIEN
-2149 KVTTV
+2149 V
-2154 NSYLYNCV
+2154 NTYLYNCV
-2162 NTGIII
+2162 NTGLII
-2168 RGNGN
+2168 RGNGDTV
-2173 AATNQAGNFFGYSQS
+2173 TNQAGNFFGTSRS
-2188 NVYMEMCRNYNT
+2188 TVYMESCRNYNT

-2208 VGGGGAAYFRN
+2208 VGNGGSAYYKN
-2219 CLDNGNSVTLNA
+2219 CFDNGNSVTLNA

-2244 DVYYL
+2244 DAYYL
-2249 NTKSKSRFSHDNY
+2249 NKKSKSRFSHDNY

-2277 GFNFKFNNIQYHELR
+2277 GYNFKFNNIQYHELR

-2302 VTNNITM
+2302 VTNNISL
-2309 DNYSPMLK
+2309 DNYSPLLK

-2331 FVVYLWNNSL
+2331 FVVYLWNYSL

-2368 AGPVQGHYDVCDEA
+2368 AGPVQGYYDVCDEA

-2434 GTSFSIDEIQV
+2434 GTSFSIDTIQV
-2445 IDKYFKTNFEKR
+2445 ADKYFKTNFEKR
-2457 NKPVDDFFHDKLPND
+2457 NKPADDFFHDKLPNEV
-2472 ALDIDWTDY
+2472 LDIDWTDY

-2496 TFTVKN
+2496 TFNVEN

-2556 AVGYDSSVVNYR
+2556 AVGYDSSVENYR

-2582 SKIESFTLHIQTMST
+2582 SKISSFTLHIQTLST

-2621 HVGATK
+2621 HIGATK

-2655 AHSCGFY
+2655 DYSSGFF
-2662 MDFANNKPVDDAYYS
+2662 MDFAGNKPVDETYYA
-2677 DYSDYEESLTDGK
+2677 DDSDYEESLTDGK
-2690 ESGSRI
+2690 ASGSRI
-2696 DVYQDI
+2696 DVYRDI
-2702 DPKFVRIAE
+2702 DPKFVRFAE
-2711 AICTVYS
+2711 AISTVYT
-2718 KLSAPTNLKQSE
+2718 KLNVPTNLKQKE

-2754 VDPSGN
+2754 VDQEDN
-2760 VIERSNNEMIGALQN
+2760 VIEQSNNDMIGALQN
-2775 TYSVVINNS
+2775 TYSVPIDNA
-2784 WAENNYRIEFYV
+2784 WADHNYRIVFYV

-2802 HPAHDDK
+2802 HPAHGDS
-2809 NADDYD
+2809 NTDDYD
-2815 ADYEKYDSDWV
+2815 PDYEKYDSDWA
-2826 STQGAVVKK
+2826 STEGAVVKK
-2835 VLPKPQVHVEIV
+2835 VLPKPQVHMEII
-2847 AGNRSVFV
+2847 AGNRATFV
-2855 LDNYDEYVAEECTDC
+2855 LDNYDEYVEEGCVDC
-2870 TIVVNY
+2870 TIVLKY
-2876 NKVDYSWELSKSGK
+2876 AGVDYSWKLADTGK
-2890 YSSTVT
+2890 FSAPVS
-2896 ITSPTNNSLANI
+2896 ITKPTNSDLANI
-2908 VYYAKPNASLENYY
+2908 QCYAEPNTSLENDF
-2922 ISSAQYSQAGEGN
+2922 ISSAEYGQAGEGH
-2935 NNYHLPRNDRYC
+2935 NNYLLPQKDRYC
-2947 TTSFQGFFGTEAD
+2947 TTSFRGFYGTEAD
-2960 SMEYRIVFTLNSQD
+2960 SMEYQIVFELSSLD

-2982 AYDKEVGATVAYD
+2982 AYDEKIGATVAYD

-3000 AANSYSGGGSVKF
+3000 AANSYSGGGNVKF

-3020 PKEWFSSE
+3020 PKEWFSGE
-3028 KIDKI
+3028 KVDKI
-3033 TVRAYPYHSQFNIIH
+3033 TVRAYPYHSQFDIIH

-3056 IVLNQSAEENR
+3056 IVLGQNTEENR
-3067 AILAAIT
+3067 AKLAAII
-3074 DSAYIPADGDT
+3074 DPDYFSADGDA
-3085 PIENCV
+3085 PVENCV
-3091 WDSEKN
+3091 WDETIN

-3125 ANAADAR
+3125 AYAR
-3132 QQGDTYREYY
+3132 EQGDPYREYY
-3142 KYDVDYRIYSSM
+3142 KYDVDYRIYNSM

-3166 ADYQDSYWSRGQT
+3166 ADFQEAYWTRGQT
-3179 DQNSYNTVKTDSNE
+3179 DGTSINTIKTDSNE
-3193 RKYIQEIQT
+3193 RKYIQEIQI

-3229 QDAACWITNWNRYHY
+3229 QDVACWIATTQNRYYY

-3249 ITNPPAGLFKTW
+3249 ITNPPAGMFKTW

-3315 TTVDQATQLA
+3315 TTVDQATQLV
-3325 DITEYENEDQTI
+3325 DITEYEKEDQTN
-3337 TPPTTKGG
+3337 TPLTTKGG
-3345 QPTTYH
+3345 QSTTYH

-3366 DAYPLITARIMR
+3366 DSYPLITARIMR
-3378 LGSMKSVSAY
+3378 LGSLKSVSAY
-3388 NYNNGNTRTDS
+3388 NYYNGNTRTDS
-3399 NGTTYILPRYT
+3399 NGATYILPRYT

-3451 TDEYQKQDLGGY
+3451 TDEHQKQDLGGY
-3463 LITVSLKNAA
+3463 LITVALKSAA
-3473 DNAQQAQT
+3473 EETQQAQT
-3481 HYYYVKDCQMNGD
+3481 HYYYVKDCQTVGD
-3494 EIGLDLDALET
+3494 EIGLDLDALGT

-3545 ARKQAEVYENG
+3545 ARKQSEVYENG
-3556 AEGVSMDLTIP
+3556 AEGVSMELTIP

-3582 ALGGLDVSNNPD
+3582 ALGGLDITNNPD
-3594 NPIIMDVYN
+3594 NPIIMDVYH
-3603 CGLAFGYE
+3603 GGFDFSYE
-3611 TGTYPEATDAEMK
+3611 TGTYLEATDAEMK
-3624 MAVALYTDKPQGAE
+3624 MAVALYTDKPQEAE
-3638 NDKST
+3638 NDQST

-3650 GADQSL
+3650 GAKKIF
-3656 YTKDEPFNLGKMAEN
+3656 YTKAEPFNLGKIAEN

-3683 RYHGEF
+3683 RYPGEF

-3708 QWTDRDIADRTINYV
+3708 QWTDQDIADRTINYV

-3731 LNNVNLID
+3731 LKDVNLID
-3739 LGATDG
+3739 LGETDG
-3745 KEDVVRYACDGDRYL
+3745 KEDVVRYACDGNL

-3772 IFTKSLSFEEERNVN
+3772 IFTKSLSFEEDRNVN
-3787 GYSVSINGIPVP
+3787 GYSVSVNGIPVTE
-3799 PDSSVPTYNIYMQRH
+3799 DSPVPVYNIYMQRH
-3814 LADENDADSFD
+3814 LTDENDAESFD
-3825 GSWDVY
+3825 GSWDVF
-3831 LQSNSVIVTPPTEL
+3831 LQSNSAVVTSLTEP
-3845 KPECEQNVGATW
+3845 KPVCEQNADAVW
-3857 VGRIGKT
+3857 VGVIGET
-3864 FDTNPDDNIPAE
+3864 FDTNPDDDIPAQ
-3876 IYPMIQFDCIGVDYP
+3876 INPMLQFMNIGMLCP
-3891 YGSQQN
+3891 YDSQQN
-3897 QSCYIPMQLRYQVDE
+3897 PCYIPMQLRYQVDE
-3912 HGMGSFVLVM
+3912 HGMGSFILVM
-3922 PDVTKVNETEANETT
+3922 PDVTKVNETEMNETT

-3952 LKEERPYVIGAD
+3952 LKEEKPYVTGAD
-3964 GIYERTVTQP
+3964 GTYVRTLPQP